1 MSSSPQPANKGP
13 SAPTHYVPGAAV
25 LRQTVSFT
33 DITVWRET
41 ETWFY
46 GHLEVRYH
54 VRASQVGSQGNT
66 LNQGPSPGP
75 HLGQQVIHALTALL
89 VVPAQNPKQ
98 TKYLD
103 LRLG

>member
-1 MSSSPQPANKGP
+1 M
-13 SAPTHYVPGAAV
+13 
-25 LRQTVSFT
+25 

-41 ETWFY
+41 ETRLC
-46 GHLEVRYH
+46 GHLMVSYH
-54 VRASQVGSQGNT
+54 VRAAQVGSQSNI
-66 LNQGPSPGP
+66 LNQRPSPVP